1 MLSPRIPALEGATV
15 DCLIRP
21 DTRTWDH
28 GLIDQHFLWFEAQ
41 RIKAIPLC
49 WSSQADGIIWPHCCS
64 GEYSVKTGY
73 KLLCEDERSMDA
85 ASSDTSNQKTFLN
98 HIWKLRVPN
107 KIKTF
112 LWRVCSE
119 ALPTKENLRKM
130 KILDSA
136 ECSLCQAGQE
146 LTFHATWGC
155 DTLGHIWAPVFSW
168 ISSDFP
174 GICYVCEL
182 IQLVGQKPRRLALF
196 ATVAWFI
203 WHHRN
208 KIRLKEECLPTVKVF
223 DAASNYLAKYQMK
236 FPMIKPKTVPGRT
249 IWRPPMGEMYK
260 TNFDG
265 AIFAESREAGIGVVI
280 LNSNG
285 RGGSGV
291 I

>member
-1 MLSPRIPALEGATV
+1 
-15 DCLIRP
+15 
-21 DTRTWDH
+21 
-28 GLIDQHFLWFEAQ
+28 
-41 RIKAIPLC
+41 
-49 WSSQADGIIWPHCCS
+49 
-64 GEYSVKTGY
+64 
-73 KLLCEDERSMDA
+73 MDA
-85 ASSDTSNQKTFLN
+85 ASSDTSNQKTFWN

-119 ALPTKENLRKM
+119 ALPTKENLRKR
-130 KILDSA
+130 KILDSI

-146 LTFHATWGC
+146 LTFHAIWGC
-155 DTLGHIWAPVFSW
+155 DTLRHIWAPVFSW

-174 GICYVCEL
+174 GICDVCEL
-182 IQLVGQKPRRLALF
+182 IQLVGQKPRRLELF

-223 DAASNYLAKYQMK
+223 DAASNYLTEYQMK
-236 FPMIKPKTVPGRT
+236 FPMIKLKTVPGRT